1 LISIGLNGTYF
12 SPAVGIIGFWG
23 DMARY
28 DFSEE
33 I

>member
-1 LISIGLNGTYF
+1 LNGTYF

-28 DFSEE
+28 DF
-33 I
+33 